1 MRAQAIMMLE
11 KGYSTREIAAK
22 VGCKSHTTI
31 VRLKKKYEETGK
43 VQNKLCPG
51 RPRKLN
57 ERDERNIVRSIMTR
71 ECSNAVQIQ
80 KSLKVNDDIEVSTS
94 TVRRA
99 LKRNGLAA
107 WVKLRYR
114 FLQKPNR
121 TELIG
126 ALRPKNP
133 LQDAH
138 VKPTVKF
145 GGGSIFVW
153 GCFTSSGVG
162 YLVRIEGGLD
172 AELYCK
178 ILEEDLMGTLHY
190 YDLDTNDIIFQQDND
205 PKHTATRTK
214 QWFEDNEIEVLL
226 WPPQSS
232 DLNPI
237 EHLWNDIDRCL
248 RALDIEIRGKDML
261 WEQISNVW
269 NETALEACSK
279 LIKTMPER
287 INDVIK
293 AKGGY
298 TRCKY
303 YVDTILNDRKSY
315 DLVIYKFWCARFD
328 AHCISF
334 SSNGL
339 PLIIKA
345 LCKRFADLVIL
356 YWSATGDILI

>member
-1 MRAQAIMMLE
+1 MLE
-11 KGYSTREIAAK
+11 KGYSTREIATK

-43 VQNKLCPG
+43 VQNKPCPG

-57 ERDERNIVRSIMTR
+57 ERDERNIIRSIMTR

-80 KSLKVNDDIEVSTS
+80 KSLKVNDDIEVSAS

-107 WVKLRYR
+107 QVKH
-114 FLQKPNR
+114 
-121 TELIG
+121 
-126 ALRPKNP
+126 P

-162 YLVRIEGGLD
+162 YLVRMEGGLD

-214 QWFEDNEIEVLL
+214 QWFEDNEIEVLS
-226 WPPQSS
+226 WPPQSP

-237 EHLWNDIDRCL
+237 EHL
-248 RALDIEIRGKDML
+248 
-261 WEQISNVW
+261 
-269 NETALEACSK
+269 
-279 LIKTMPER
+279 
-287 INDVIK
+287 
-293 AKGGY
+293 
-298 TRCKY
+298 
-303 YVDTILNDRKSY
+303 
-315 DLVIYKFWCARFD
+315 
-328 AHCISF
+328 
-334 SSNGL
+334 
-339 PLIIKA
+339 
-345 LCKRFADLVIL
+345 
-356 YWSATGDILI
+356 

>member
-1 MRAQAIMMLE
+1 MMLE
-11 KGYSTREIAAK
+11 KGYTTREIAAK

-31 VRLKKKYEETGK
+31 VRLKKKYEETGN
-43 VQNKLCPG
+43 VQNKHNSG
-51 RPRKLN
+51 RSRKLN

-80 KSLKVNDDIEVSTS
+80 KSLKVNDNIEVSSS

-107 WVKLRYR
+107 RVKRKKPLLSKKHREKRLNFAKRYKNWTVSDWNKVVWSDESKFQIFGSDGR
-114 FLQKPNR
+114 QYCWK
-121 TELIG
+121 
-126 ALRPKNP
+126 RPKDP

-178 ILEEDLMGTLHY
+178 ILEEDLMDTLHY
-190 YDLDTNDIIFQQDND
+190 YDLDTNNVIFQQDND
-205 PKHTATRTK
+205 PKHTAARTK
-214 QWFEDNEIEVLL
+214 QWFEDNEIEVLS
-226 WPPQSS
+226 WPPQSP

-237 EHLWNDIDRCL
+237 EHLWNDIDRRL
-248 RALDIEIRGKDML
+248 RASEIEIRGKDML
-261 WEQISNVW
+261 WEQVSKVW

-279 LIKTMPER
+279 LIETMPER

-293 AKGGY
+293 AKEGY
-298 TRCKY
+298 TR
-303 YVDTILNDRKSY
+303 
-315 DLVIYKFWCARFD
+315 W
-328 AHCISF
+328 
-334 SSNGL
+334 
-339 PLIIKA
+339 
-345 LCKRFADLVIL
+345 
-356 YWSATGDILI
+356 

>member
-1 MRAQAIMMLE
+1 
-11 KGYSTREIAAK
+11 
-22 VGCKSHTTI
+22 
-31 VRLKKKYEETGK
+31 
-43 VQNKLCPG
+43 
-51 RPRKLN
+51 
-57 ERDERNIVRSIMTR
+57 MTR

-80 KSLKVNDDIEVSTS
+80 KSLKVNDDIEVSAS

-107 WVKLRYR
+107 RVKHK
-114 FLQKPNR
+114 KPLLSKKHREKRLNFAKSR
-121 TELIG
+121 QYCWK
-126 ALRPKNP
+126 RPKDP

-162 YLVRIEGGLD
+162 YL
-172 AELYCK
+172 
-178 ILEEDLMGTLHY
+178 
-190 YDLDTNDIIFQQDND
+190 QDND

-214 QWFEDNEIEVLL
+214 QWFEDNEIEVLS
-226 WPPQSS
+226 WPPQSP

-237 EHLWNDIDRCL
+237 EHLWNDIDRHL

-261 WEQISNVW
+261 LEQISNVW

-279 LIKTMPER
+279 LIETMPER

-298 TRCKY
+298 TR
-303 YVDTILNDRKSY
+303 
-315 DLVIYKFWCARFD
+315 W
-328 AHCISF
+328 
-334 SSNGL
+334 
-339 PLIIKA
+339 
-345 LCKRFADLVIL
+345 
-356 YWSATGDILI
+356 

>member
-1 MRAQAIMMLE
+1 MSENVELISLLKFLPWKLVTDNFNFIKFYIPILLLKNKFVFFIQSSAELNSIFLNKAPAQLSTEQRAQAIMMLE
-11 KGYSTREIAAK
+11 KGYSTREIVAK

-43 VQNKLCPG
+43 VQNKP
-51 RPRKLN
+51 
-57 ERDERNIVRSIMTR
+57 
-71 ECSNAVQIQ
+71 VQAIH
-80 KSLKVNDDIEVSTS
+80 VNDDIEVSTS

-99 LKRNGLAA
+99 LNRNGLAA
-107 WVKLRYR
+107 QVKRKKLLLSKKHRKKCLNFAKRYKDWTVSDWNKVVWSDESK
-114 FLQKPNR
+114 FQIFGLDGHQYCWK
-121 TELIG
+121 
-126 ALRPKNP
+126 RPKDP
-133 LQDAH
+133 LQDVH

-205 PKHTATRTK
+205 SKHTAT
-214 QWFEDNEIEVLL
+214 Q
-226 WPPQSS
+226 
-232 DLNPI
+232 
-237 EHLWNDIDRCL
+237 HLWNDIDRRL

-279 LIKTMPER
+279 LIETMPRR

-298 TRCKY
+298 T
-303 YVDTILNDRKSY
+303 
-315 DLVIYKFWCARFD
+315 
-328 AHCISF
+328 
-334 SSNGL
+334 
-339 PLIIKA
+339 
-345 LCKRFADLVIL
+345 
-356 YWSATGDILI
+356 